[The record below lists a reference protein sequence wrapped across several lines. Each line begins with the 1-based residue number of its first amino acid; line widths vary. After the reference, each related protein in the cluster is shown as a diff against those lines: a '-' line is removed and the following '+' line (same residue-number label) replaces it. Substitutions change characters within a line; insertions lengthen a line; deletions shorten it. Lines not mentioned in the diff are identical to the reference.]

1 MSSGGSSWQSFA
13 AADTIRKDVRS
24 AFSMFRGRLE
34 NHAGQVRNLSYGKC
48 MTQTLNVS
56 AAHAKAAPPPTPQ
69 QQAAIDTKHV
79 SVVLSAGAG
88 CGKTS
93 VLTQRFLS
101 HLEPGHDAADLS
113 SLVAITFTE
122 RAAREMRTRIREQCV
137 ARLRACPPPEANHWL
152 PIVRAL

>member
-1 MSSGGSSWQSFA
+1 MARDKTGPA
-13 AADTIRKDVRS
+13 
-24 AFSMFRGRLE
+24 
-34 NHAGQVRNLSYGKC
+34 
-48 MTQTLNVS
+48 
-56 AAHAKAAPPPTPQ
+56 PTPQ

-101 HLEPGHDAADLS
+101 HLAPGHDAADLS

-122 RAAREMRTRIREQCV
+122 RAAREMRERIRGQCLG
-137 ARLRACPPPEANHWL
+137 RLRSCPP
-152 PIVRAL
+152 